1 MLINQKLRIID
12 HSLRMWLLNR
22 NHQILW
28 VLCFLLFCVELTVP
42 EEKRC
47 ALPFSKFLSDT
58 NVWLER
64 MTIMEAKLEE
74 LIACYYY

>member
-1 MLINQKLRIID
+1 MSIVCV
-12 HSLRMWLLNR
+12 SLFFTPVV
-22 NHQILW
+22 W

-42 EEKRC
+42 EEKRY
-47 ALPFSKFLSDT
+47 ALPFSTFLSKT

-74 LIACYYY
+74 LIVCNY